1 MKEKS
6 VWVVS
11 LAGEHV
17 FHGHTT
23 LGVIESIS
31 DLDIIR
37 EQVKDRHGI
46 LFTSDEDTVQYHA
59 SSYRSYSN
67 VSDNRDITLVAE
79 RTTLYENAPSEHI
92 ILLTDRCDHNN
103 RYFRICASLD
113 TAQKVAC
120 AYEKGV
126 KWCAEIYEKGEDL
139 R

>member
-23 LGVIESIS
+23 LGVIKSIS

-46 LFTSDEDTVQYHA
+46 LFTSDEDTVQYNA

-79 RTTLYENAPSEHI
+79 RTTLYENAPSDHI
-92 ILLTDRCDHNN
+92 VLLTDRCDPGN
-103 RYFRICASLD
+103 RYFRICKSLD
-113 TAQKVAC
+113 DALKTAH
-120 AYEKGV
+120 AYEKHD
-126 KWCAEIYEKGEDL
+126 KWNSEIYEMGKDL